1 MFLIVDGTMTTVQKK
16 LLFSSPTR
24 KKIMI
29 LDSIGLDLSTE
40 KAGNRRRNHAY
51 IESILNRIIK
61 KQGLK
66 ENNID

>member
-1 MFLIVDGTMTTVQKK
+1 MKTAWKK
-16 LLFSSPTR
+16 LFFSSPTR

-29 LDSIGLDLSTE
+29 LDNVGLDLWKE

-51 IESILNRIIK
+51 VESILNRIIT

-66 ENNID
+66 ENDID